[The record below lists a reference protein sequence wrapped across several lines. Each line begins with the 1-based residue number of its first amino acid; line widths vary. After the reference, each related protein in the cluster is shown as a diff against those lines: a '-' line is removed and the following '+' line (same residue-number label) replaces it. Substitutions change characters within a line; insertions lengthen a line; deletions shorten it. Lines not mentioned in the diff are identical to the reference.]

1 MTRDVHQQMREWIAL
16 TGAALTGKDGVS
28 EAQQSELQAHLQ
40 DCDSCREYADATT
53 QVIRSLRS
61 VPMTA
66 TPALVRRTQA
76 RVRQHAQ
83 LLRQHKERLW
93 MVGVACAGIGFS
105 ASVTIPIM
113 WRIFSWLGSW
123 AGVSSPVWETGF
135 GIFVIA
141 PALLVSLLLLAR
153 GTRLTDDAG
162 HWRR

>member
-1 MTRDVHQQMREWIAL
+1 MTRDVHQQAREWIAL
-16 TGAALTGKDGVS
+16 TGVEGLGLS
-28 EAQQSELQAHLQ
+28 EAQHSQLQAHLRE
-40 DCDSCREYADATT
+40 CNPCREYAEATT

-61 VPMTA
+61 VPMAA

-93 MVGVACAGIGFS
+93 MVGIACAGIGFS
-105 ASVTIPIM
+105 AAVTIPIM

-153 GTRLTDDAG
+153 GTHVTDDAG
-162 HWRR
+162 RWHH

>member
-1 MTRDVHQQMREWIAL
+1 MTRDVHQQAQEWIAL
-16 TGAALTGKDGVS
+16 TGIDGLS
-28 EAQQSELQAHLQ
+28 ENQQSQLQAHLRE
-40 DCDSCREYADATT
+40 CDSCREYAEAAAR
-53 QVIRSLRS
+53 VIRSLRS
-61 VPMTA
+61 VPMAA

-105 ASVTIPIM
+105 AAVTLPIM

-135 GIFVIA
+135 GVFVVA
-141 PALLVSLLLLAR
+141 PALLASVLFLAR
-153 GTRLTDDAG
+153 GTHLTDDANR
-162 HWRR
+162 WRH